1 MNYKPLFFSVAFL
14 AVVWGVYFWQF
25 NNGFSTSQEDWGTF
39 GDFTGG
45 VVNPL
50 LNFITIYILI
60 TQFKTLR
67 ADLDRQRFDETV
79 KAFESSFFTFTTIAL
94 NEYKTFELMVGDVVH
109 KGAGA
114 IGYIEGY
121 FEYHANLGAD
131 MNFKFNEIDQ
141 LSHDG
146 VYSLVASFCVVFK
159 LIEETCPTKVKDK
172 YVSLF
177 SMLLPTKMTY
187 LLSMA
192 EVSTKWK
199 LLKYPRDLG
208 YFEKES
214 VSKVC
219 SHYRKIASIS
229 TFQTPADS
237 SVARE

>member
-1 MNYKPLFFSVAFL
+1 MNYKPLFVSIVFL
-14 AVVWGVYFWQF
+14 AAVWGVYFWQF
-25 NNGFSTSQEDWGTF
+25 NNGFSTSQGDWGTF

-50 LNFITIYILI
+50 LNFITIYVLI
-60 TQFKTLR
+60 TQFKTLKN
-67 ADLDRQRFDETV
+67 DLDKQRFDEAV

-94 NEYKTFELMVGDVVH
+94 NEYKTFELKVGDIVY
-109 KGAGA
+109 KGAGS

-121 FEYHANLGAD
+121 FEQHSKLGAD
-131 MNFKFNEIDQ
+131 MNVKFNEIDQ

-146 VYSLVASFCVVFK
+146 VYSLVSSFCVVFK
-159 LIEETCPTKVKDK
+159 LIEETCPAEVKDK
-172 YVSLF
+172 YISLF

-208 YFEKES
+208 YFDKDS

-219 SHYRKIASIS
+219 THYRKIAGIS
-229 TFQTPADS
+229 SLQAPADAS
-237 SVARE
+237 DARE